1 VWVRHFPA
9 NWLMESEVQQWPR
22 RSSPAHSGRLPAASM
37 TCGISPIAHCFVADR
52 GPRLAL
58 LILVNL
64 RQTFE
69 EGSCFR
75 LQSEKAQTPQDS
87 RDPQM
92 IVISR
97 RKPDCRLGRKIA
109 SARDLDQQD
118 LSDSGFA

>member
-1 VWVRHFPA
+1 
-9 NWLMESEVQQWPR
+9 MESEEQQRPK
-22 RSSPAHSGRLPAASM
+22 RSTPAHSGRLAAASM
-37 TCGISPIAHCFVADR
+37 ACGFSPIVHCFVADR
-52 GPRLAL
+52 GPRLVL
-58 LILVNL
+58 LIFVNL

-75 LQSEKAQTPQDS
+75 LQSEKAQAPQDS

-97 RKPDCRLGRKIA
+97 RKPECRLGRKIA